1 MKYKLDKENLVKIA
15 KGAGIA
21 IGGALI
27 TYLAEL
33 LPSVDFGVYTPL
45 VVALGGVLINAARQ
59 FIKE

>member
-1 MKYKLDKENLVKIA
+1 MKLTKENLIKIA

-21 IGGALI
+21 LGGALI
-27 TYLAEL
+27 AYVAEL
-33 LPSVDFGVYTPL
+33 LPNVDFGVYTPL